1 MSGDGHLQVLVLVE
15 VIRRSVSLP
24 VEEARV
30 ERSTSAWSREEEMRR
45 GGGYEENKGRKK
57 KGGGGG
63 GGVEERRKKCGR
75 RRRRRSGH
83 LGHYPLLQAPPELP
97 RIPHRQGGFHGA
109 SALPKA
115 GKVRLPR
122 SLHRLLPRKQ
132 PIRLVREGGEEVSR

>member
-57 KGGGGG
+57 RG
-63 GGVEERRKKCGR
+63 EGR
-75 RRRRRSGH
+75 RRRS
-83 LGHYPLLQAPPELP
+83 
-97 RIPHRQGGFHGA
+97 
-109 SALPKA
+109 
-115 GKVRLPR
+115 
-122 SLHRLLPRKQ
+122 
-132 PIRLVREGGEEVSR
+132 